1 MGWCTTRNL
10 TEFRSAADAFLRSRP
25 AENTLLLSAASELSA
40 AGELGDGVSV
50 PSDALFGW
58 LEQADGIRGAF
69 VHLPPD
75 PVLVGSLAPEAAA
88 ALADALARLQRR
100 LGGIDASVRA
110 AEAFAATWKQRTR
123 QSARVH
129 RHTRVYRLTGPVPDV
144 PSAPG
149 RFRPATADDKDVVAE
164 WLAAF
169 GREVGDVPHPATADE
184 LLSRWTVLL
193 WETPGVGPTA
203 MTVLAGPVAGTVR
216 IMLVYTPP
224 RLRHLGYASAVLV
237 AACRAAREAGAT
249 DALMITD
256 VSSPMTGT
264 LRQRLGCE
272 PLGDRLVLT
281 FR

>member
-40 AGELGDGVSV
+40 GGELGDGVSV

-110 AEAFAATWKQRTR
+110 AEAFAATWKQRT
-123 QSARVH
+123 
-129 RHTRVYRLTGPVPDV
+129 
-144 PSAPG
+144 
-149 RFRPATADDKDVVAE
+149 
-164 WLAAF
+164 
-169 GREVGDVPHPATADE
+169 
-184 LLSRWTVLL
+184 
-193 WETPGVGPTA
+193 
-203 MTVLAGPVAGTVR
+203 
-216 IMLVYTPP
+216 
-224 RLRHLGYASAVLV
+224 
-237 AACRAAREAGAT
+237 
-249 DALMITD
+249 
-256 VSSPMTGT
+256 
-264 LRQRLGCE
+264 
-272 PLGDRLVLT
+272 
-281 FR
+281 